1 MTVKELIKELQK
13 VPEDAIVLGDSYLYQ
28 YNEIV
33 DGVDYDEATN
43 TISFYG
49 GDIFVE
55 NDEDCDIPDSTDETN
70 YNPICYI
77 HSMKGE

>member
-13 VPEDAIVLGDSYLYQ
+13 MPEDAIVLGDSHLYQ

-33 DGVDYDEATN
+33 DGIDYDEETN

-49 GDIFVE
+49 EDLFEFEEPDTPNDINE
-55 NDEDCDIPDSTDETN
+55 PD
-70 YNPICYI
+70 YGYHYI
-77 HSMKGE
+77 HNIGWNI

>member
-13 VPEDAIVLGDSYLYQ
+13 VPEDAIVLGDSHLYQ

-33 DGVDYDEATN
+33 DGIDYDEETN

-49 GDIFVE
+49 GDIFEFEDEEPDDVNESNYYPRGGCNIYGPVE
-55 NDEDCDIPDSTDETN
+55 
-70 YNPICYI
+70 
-77 HSMKGE
+77 MW